1 MWVPNS
7 FTPNNDGIN
16 DFFKP
21 VVIGVDYYELIIT
34 DRWGEVVFTT
44 SDVNESWDGYAN
56 GLLSP
61 SGGYKCEVKY
71 SKFDDIMKLSHYVNI
86 HLIR

>member
-1 MWVPNS
+1 MQGEYSSSVNVHSNFKLWVPNS

-21 VVIGVDYYELIIT
+21 VVAGVDYYELIIL
-34 DRWGEVVFTT
+34 DRWGEVVFRT
-44 SDVNESWDGYAN
+44 SDVNESWDGYN

-61 SGGYKCEVKY
+61 SGG
-71 SKFDDIMKLSHYVNI
+71 
-86 HLIR
+86 